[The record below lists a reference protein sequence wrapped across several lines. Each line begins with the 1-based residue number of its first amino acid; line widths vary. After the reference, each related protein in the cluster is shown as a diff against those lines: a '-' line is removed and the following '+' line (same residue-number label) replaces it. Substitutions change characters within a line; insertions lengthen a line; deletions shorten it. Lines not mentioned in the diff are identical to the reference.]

1 MTTRQARVMI
11 VIASLLVLGAVNY
24 AIYGKER
31 TIAAGKEIFLELAP
45 VDPRSLLQGDYMAL
59 RFRLAE
65 EIAAARTSGAMSN
78 RIRLAPLR
86 IDERGVATLHTSD
99 TGGPALRFKIRN
111 GAVWLG
117 TNAYFFEEGAAR
129 RFESARYGEFR
140 LDPESG
146 EAVLVGLRDED
157 LRKL

>member
-1 MTTRQARVMI
+1 
-11 VIASLLVLGAVNY
+11 
-24 AIYGKER
+24 
-31 TIAAGKEIFLELAP
+31 
-45 VDPRSLLQGDYMAL
+45 
-59 RFRLAE
+59 
-65 EIAAARTSGAMSN
+65 MSN

-86 IDERGVATLHTSD
+86 IDERGVATLQMSG

-111 GAVWLG
+111 GEVWLG

-129 RFESARYGEFR
+129 RFETARYGAFR